1 MLVPSFSH
9 LEPIQGMLDKA
20 QQLNTSAREVFEF
33 TARCCS
39 TASRGHGVG
48 SSSGGGRSAGSSSR
62 SVGTLGSEQIL
73 GDCSSGGGPP
83 SSPVRGGTAAGAV
96 AVAGERMTASDDVE
110 NFSLSDEGLNEG
122 DALLFK
128 IRRSTSAPTN
138 PDDRALKPKARQSVH
153 PGVRHRVEVCC
164 GKLL

>member
-1 MLVPSFSH
+1 
-9 LEPIQGMLDKA
+9 MLDKA

-39 TASRGHGVG
+39 TASRSHGAG
-48 SSSGGGRSAGSSSR
+48 SSGGGNISFGSNSHSAGTPAGEKGVS
-62 SVGTLGSEQIL
+62 
-73 GDCSSGGGPP
+73 DCSSGGSRP
-83 SSPVRGGTAAGAV
+83 SSPIRGGSAAGAGTV
-96 AVAGERMTASDDVE
+96 EGVITNYIE
-110 NFSLSDEGLNEG
+110 NFSLSDEELNEG

-138 PDDRALKPKARQSVH
+138 PDDRALKPKSRQSVH

-164 GKLL
+164 GN